1 MKYYQLLSRDKS
13 HSKFII
19 EENGLFFMFFR
30 KLESVEERQREQC
43 ASETV
48 RVAGAEMLSLL
59 F

>member
-1 MKYYQLLSRDKS
+1 MIRGVNLKAN
-13 HSKFII
+13 SKFII